1 MKNETTIRVALKT
14 AVGPDQFH
22 ENPDKLSEYAGGGAF
37 VAGQTPLFAVEP
49 KNSDQV
55 AAVVRAAIETGANLI
70 PCSSGSPKSQRG
82 CCVPA
87 DISSVVVDL
96 GKMDRIPRIN
106 RRNKVAIIEPGV
118 CFGTLQA
125 EAKKLGMK
133 ALLPLLPRASKSVVA
148 SCLEREP
155 ITIPKYHWDMTDP
168 MLCVEAIFGT
178 GDMFRT
184 GGAAG
189 PGSLEEQWKAGASQ
203 KNPMGPAQT
212 DLVRVI
218 QGAQGTMGIVTW
230 SSVKLEVLPTIH
242 KGYFVT
248 STQIGPLTDL
258 AYAMTQ
264 RRLGDELFLLNAQ
277 ALAGILEKDT
287 SKIEGLAK
295 KLPPWILFYCVA
307 GYEIFPELRV
317 RQQEQ
322 DIATLAN
329 KLGLKAVTDLN
340 GTRGDSLARMIA
352 EPCPEPYWK
361 DRLKGSHAEIFF
373 LTTMDCVPVF
383 LEAMGKLAD
392 AHGYPAKDMG
402 VYVQPVQQGRNCHLE
417 FMLPFDRKDAD
428 DTKRA
433 QDLFDEAGRVM
444 AEKGAFFS
452 RPYGPWAEIAY
463 SRCPDTVA
471 TIKTVKGILDPHHVF
486 NQGRICL

>member
-1 MKNETTIRVALKT
+1 MSNGAKIKAAFKT
-14 AVGPDQFH
+14 AVGPDHFY
-22 ENPDKLSEYAGGGAF
+22 ENPDKLSQYAGSGAF
-37 VAGQTPLFAVEP
+37 VAGQTPLCIVEP

-55 AAVVRAAIETGANLI
+55 AAVVRAAVETGANLI
-70 PCSSGSPKSQRG
+70 PCSSGSPRSQRG
-82 CCVPA
+82 CSVPA
-87 DISSVVVDL
+87 DIFSVVVDL
-96 GKMDRIPRIN
+96 GKMDRIPRMN
-106 RRNKVAIIEPGV
+106 RRNKVAIVEPGV
-118 CFGTLQA
+118 SFGALQA

-148 SCLEREP
+148 AYLEREP

-189 PGSLEEQWKAGASQ
+189 PGSLEEQWKSGASQ

-230 SSVKLEVLPTIH
+230 SSVKLEILPTIR

-248 STQIGPLTDL
+248 STEVGPLIDL

-287 SKIEGLAK
+287 AKIEALAGNMA
-295 KLPPWILFYCVA
+295 PWILFYCAA

-322 DIATLAN
+322 DIAALADN
-329 KLGLKAVTDLN
+329 LGLKAVPDLN
-340 GTRGDSLARMIA
+340 GVSGDVLARMLD
-352 EPCPEPYWK
+352 EPSPEPYWK
-361 DRLKGSHAEIFF
+361 DRLKGAHAEVFF

-383 LEAMGKLAD
+383 LETMSDLAD
-392 AHGYPAKDMG
+392 EHGYPAKDMG

-417 FMLPFDRKDAD
+417 FLLPFDPKDAD
-428 DTKRA
+428 DAKCA
-433 QDLFDEAGRVM
+433 QDLFDEAGRTM
-444 AEKGAFFS
+444 FEKGAFFS
-452 RPYGPWAEIAY
+452 RPYGPWAEPAY
-463 SRCPDTVA
+463 SMCPDTVA
-471 TIKTVKGILDPHHVF
+471 IIKTVKDILDPHHVF

>member
-1 MKNETTIRVALKT
+1 MKNETTIMAALKT

-37 VAGQTPLFAVEP
+37 VAGQTPLCAVEP
-49 KNSDQV
+49 KNTEQV
-55 AAVVRAAIETGANLI
+55 AGVVRAAIESGANLI
-70 PCSSGSPKSQRG
+70 PCSSGSPRSQRG

-87 DISSVVVDL
+87 GIPSVVVDL
-96 GKMDRIPRIN
+96 CKMDRISRIN
-106 RRNKVAIIEPGV
+106 RRNKVAIVEPGV

-133 ALLPLLPRASKSVVA
+133 ALLPLLPRATKSVVA
-148 SCLEREP
+148 AYLEREP

-168 MLCVEAIFGT
+168 MLCVETIFGT

-184 GGAAG
+184 GAAAG

-248 STQIGPLTDL
+248 SQQIGPLTDL

-264 RRLGDELFLLNAQ
+264 RRLGDEMFLLNAQ

-287 SKIEGLAK
+287 AKIGGLAE
-295 KLPPWILFYCVA
+295 KLAPWTLFYCVS
-307 GYEIFPELRV
+307 GYELFPELRV

-322 DIATLAN
+322 DIAALA
-329 KLGLKAVTDLN
+329 KDLDLKAVRDL
-340 GTRGDSLARMIA
+340 GSASGDSLARMID
-352 EPCPEPYWK
+352 EPCPETYWK
-361 DRLKGSHAEIFF
+361 DRLKGAHAEIFF
-373 LTTMDCVPVF
+373 LTTMDCVPDF
-383 LEAMGKLAD
+383 LETMGGLAD
-392 AHGYPAKDMG
+392 AHGYPAKDTG

-417 FMLPFDRKDAD
+417 FMLPFDQNDAD
-428 DTKRA
+428 DKKRT
-433 QDLFDEAGRVM
+433 QDLFDEASKVM
-444 AEKGAFFS
+444 SEKGAFFS
-452 RPYGPWAEIAY
+452 RPYGPWAEMAY
-463 SRCPDTVA
+463 ARCPDTVA
-471 TIKTVKGILDPHHVF
+471 SIKTVKGILDPHNVF

>member
-1 MKNETTIRVALKT
+1 MKNGTTIKAAFKI
-14 AVGPDQFH
+14 AVGQDRFY
-22 ENPDKLSEYAGGGAF
+22 ENPDKLSQYEHGGVF
-37 VAGQTPLFAVEP
+37 VAGQTPLCMVEP

-55 AAVVRAAIETGANLI
+55 AAVVRAAIETGANLV
-70 PCSSGSPKSQRG
+70 PCSSGPPRSQRG

-87 DISSVVVDL
+87 DIPSVVVDL
-96 GKMDRIPRIN
+96 GKMDRIPHIN
-106 RRNKVAIIEPGV
+106 RRNKVAIVEPGV
-118 CFGTLQA
+118 GFGMLQA

-148 SCLEREP
+148 SYLEREP

-168 MLCVEAIFGT
+168 MLCVEVIFGT
-178 GDMFRT
+178 GDAFRT

-189 PGSLEEQWKAGASQ
+189 PGSLEEQWKAGSSQ

-212 DLVRVI
+212 DLVRVV

-230 SSVKLEVLPTIH
+230 SSVKLEVLPTIR
-242 KGYFVT
+242 KGCFIT
-248 STQIGPLTDL
+248 SPQIGPLIDL

-264 RRLGDELFLLNAQ
+264 RRLGDELFILNAQ
-277 ALAGILEKDT
+277 AMAGILEKDT
-287 SKIEGLAK
+287 AKIEKLAEN
-295 KLPPWILFYCVA
+295 LSPWTLFYCVA
-307 GYEIFPELRV
+307 GYEVFPELRV

-322 DIATLAN
+322 DIAALAN
-329 KLGLKAVTDLN
+329 NLGLKAVPDLDGAKGN
-340 GTRGDSLARMIA
+340 YLARMLD

-361 DRLKGSHAEIFF
+361 DRLKGAHAEIFF
-373 LTTMDCVPVF
+373 LTTMDCVPGF
-383 LEAMGKLAD
+383 LGTMRELAD

-417 FMLPFDRKDAD
+417 FVLPFDKSDAD
-428 DTKRA
+428 DKKRA
-433 QDLFDEAGRVM
+433 QDLFDKASKVM
-444 AEKGAFFS
+444 SEKGAFFS
-452 RPYGPWAEIAY
+452 RPYGPWAEPAY

-471 TIKTVKGILDPHHVF
+471 TIKTVKDILDPHHVF

>member
-1 MKNETTIRVALKT
+1 MKNGMQIKTALKI
-14 AVGPDQFH
+14 AVGPDRFH
-22 ENPDKLSEYAGGGAF
+22 ENPDKLSEYAHGGAF
-37 VAGQTPLFAVEP
+37 VAGQTPLCAVEP
-49 KNSDQV
+49 KTTDQV
-55 AAVVRAAIETGANLI
+55 AAVVRAAVETGANLI
-70 PCSSGSPKSQRG
+70 PCSSGSPRSQRG
-82 CCVPA
+82 CRVPA
-87 DISSVVVDL
+87 DIPSVVVDM
-96 GKMDRIPRIN
+96 GKMDRINRIN
-106 RRNKVAIIEPGV
+106 RRNKVAIVEPGV
-118 CFGTLQA
+118 RFGTLQA

-148 SCLEREP
+148 AYLEREP

-168 MLCVEAIFGT
+168 MLCVETIFGT

-189 PGSLEEQWKAGASQ
+189 PGSLEEQWKSGASQ

-230 SSVKLEVLPTIH
+230 SSVKLEVLPAIR

-248 STQIGPLTDL
+248 SPRIETLIDL

-277 ALAGILEKDT
+277 AMAGILEKDKA
-287 SKIEGLAK
+287 KIEGLAK

-317 RQQEQ
+317 RQQER
-322 DIATLAN
+322 DIAALAN
-329 KLGLKAVTDLN
+329 KLDLKTVPDLN
-340 GTRGDSLARMIA
+340 GARGDSLARMLD
-352 EPCPEPYWK
+352 EPSPEPWWK
-361 DRLKGSHAEIFF
+361 DRLKGAHAEVFF
-373 LTTMDCVPVF
+373 LTTMDGVPVF
-383 LEAMGKLAD
+383 LEAMGELAD
-392 AHGYPAKDMG
+392 AHGYPAEDMG

-417 FMLPFDRKDAD
+417 FMLPFDPKDAD
-428 DTKRA
+428 DKKRA
-433 QDLFDEAGRVM
+433 QDLFDEAGKVM
-444 AEKGAFFS
+444 FEKGAFFS
-452 RPYGPWAEIAY
+452 RPYGPWAELAY

-471 TIKTVKGILDPHHVF
+471 AIKTVKDILDPHHVF

>member
-1 MKNETTIRVALKT
+1 MKNGTTIKAAFKI
-14 AVGPDQFH
+14 AVGPDQFY
-22 ENPDKLSEYAGGGAF
+22 ENPDKLSEYEHGGAF
-37 VAGQTPLFAVEP
+37 VAGQTPLCMVEP

-70 PCSSGSPKSQRG
+70 PCSSGSSRSQRG

-87 DISSVVVDL
+87 DIPSVVVDL

-118 CFGTLQA
+118 SFGRLQT

-133 ALLPLLPRASKSVVA
+133 ALLPLLPRASKSVVT
-148 SCLEREP
+148 SYLEREP

-168 MLCVEAIFGT
+168 MLCVEVIFGT
-178 GDMFRT
+178 GDAFRT

-189 PGSLEEQWKAGASQ
+189 PGSLEEQWKSGASQ

-212 DLVRVI
+212 DLVRVV

-230 SSVKLEVLPTIH
+230 SSVKLEILPGIR

-248 STQIGPLTDL
+248 STEVGSLIDL
-258 AYAMTQ
+258 AYAMTE

-277 ALAGILEKDT
+277 ATAGILEKDT
-287 SKIEGLAK
+287 AKIEGLAK

-322 DIATLAN
+322 DIAALAN
-329 KLGLKAVTDLN
+329 NLGLKAVTVLD
-340 GTRGDSLARMIA
+340 GTSGDSLARMLD

-361 DRLKGSHAEIFF
+361 DRLKGAHAELFF
-373 LTTMDCVPVF
+373 LTTMDRVPGF
-383 LEAMGKLAD
+383 LKTMYELAD
-392 AHGYPAKDMG
+392 DHGYPAKDMG
-402 VYVQPVQQGRNCHLE
+402 VYVQPIQQGRNCHLA

-428 DTKRA
+428 GTKRA
-433 QDLFDEAGRVM
+433 QDFFAEAGRTM
-444 AEKGAFFS
+444 FEKGAFFS
-452 RPYGPWAEIAY
+452 RPYGPWAEMAY

-471 TIKTVKGILDPHHVF
+471 TIKTVKDILDPNHVF